1 MPTELPAD
9 IYAATSS
16 ASNAGLDRANDASE
30 PIDMASMSNTDVA
43 EALLSEHPDYRAN
56 LAKWTKY
63 ADLYE
68 GDDVYKYI
76 YQHPRETDEVF
87 QQRVARASYY
97 NYCAGVV
104 DLFVAYMFASD
115 ISRDL
120 STESKTSK
128 LLEEEF
134 KDIYRNADM
143 QGTSY
148 EAFMHQVATGAQ
160 VYGHIGVLVDAQRVG
175 ETVISERDRKQEG
188 ARPFLNLVS
197 PTQILDWSKDRF
209 GNFNWVKIE
218 LPVEDKRASFQ
229 QGVAVNERHFLIWDR
244 EGWELWAV
252 VQESNDTEGRV
263 NKAILLDSGVNPEN
277 IQGEVPLVI
286 FQNCKRM
293 KHDWFGNSTI
303 RDIADINI
311 SVMNWGSLADEEIH
325 NRCLNILA
333 MERDN
338 TGDVAANLSHHN
350 VLEYS
355 PGTNAPT
362 YLTPGST
369 PLELIGTWMDRGRD
383 EIYRHAKLGGSTGL
397 LGMKEATSGIAYAYE
412 FNETNQSLA
421 EKASSMEAG
430 ENRVHS
436 LLARWFGEQFTGNVE
451 YPRDFGVDDFL
462 LELEILIK
470 GRTALTSES
479 AIKEMEKR
487 LTSKMFS
494 RKGLD
499 FRKVVEKEIESAEA
513 IPMMAGSFD
522 SVPVGVV
529 QGSPTGTSRLM
540 DPPKPEPTAG
550 GVPSKE

>member
-1 MPTELPAD
+1 MPTELPD
-9 IYAATSS
+9 DRYSDPDV
-16 ASNAGLDRANDASE
+16 ASNAGLDYNSDREELTTFMGTSE
-30 PIDMASMSNTDVA
+30 IA
-43 EALLSEHPDYRAN
+43 EALLYTHPDYDSN
-56 LAKWTKY
+56 IGKWSKFS
-63 ADLYE
+63 DLYE

-87 QQRVARASYY
+87 TQRVARAAYY

-120 STESKTSK
+120 STEGKSSK
-128 LLEEEF
+128 LLEDEF
-134 KDIYRNADM
+134 QEIYRNADM

-148 EAFMHQVATGAQ
+148 EEFMHQVATQAQ
-160 VYGHIGVLVDAQRVG
+160 VYGHVGVLVDAQRVG
-175 ETVISERDRKQEG
+175 EEVISERDRKNSN

-197 PTQILDWSKDRF
+197 PTQILDWSRDRF

-218 LPVEDKRASFQ
+218 VPVEDVRAGFQ
-229 QGVAVNERHFLIWDR
+229 AGVNTSERQFLVWDR
-244 EGWELWAV
+244 NGWELWSVTQEFAV
-252 VQESNDTEGRV
+252 
-263 NKAILLDSGVNPEN
+263 DSVVRHAKLVAKGENPETMK
-277 IQGEVPLVI
+277 GEVPFVI
-286 FQNCKRM
+286 FRNAKRM
-293 KHDWFGNSTI
+293 KHDWFGNSSI

-325 NRCLNILA
+325 NRCLNILT

-355 PGTNAPT
+355 PGTNAPQ

-369 PLELIGTWMDRGRD
+369 PLELIGTWIDRGRD

-397 LGMKEATSGIAYAYE
+397 LGMREATSGIAYAYE

-430 ENRVHS
+430 ENKVHS

-499 FRKVVEKEIESAEA
+499 FRKTIEKEIDEAEA

-522 SVPVGVV
+522 SIPVGVV
-529 QGSPTGTSRLM
+529 QGSPHGTSRLM
-540 DPPKPEPTAG
+540 EPQKAEEPVEG
-550 GVPSKE
+550 AAA